1 MKLFTKEIN
10 DKLFKQYPLGSD
22 LSKQKVIAKIF
33 NPYGNGRWFLI
44 NSDENDPDYLWAI
57 VEMGGNVEM
66 GSVSRSEL
74 EGIKLTPFRL
84 GLERDLGFRPINA
97 EELFKGLSE
106 GKFYKRG
113 GYMAG
118 GGEVKWQDVNI
129 GDNARVKSENKM
141 GVIFSTYGRKF
152 NLRFVDGS
160 EKTYDAS
167 DLEFFKDEE
176 YAHGGDVEQ
185 GNLDMVKNQVIQVE
199 HHAKELMETLKSNPQ
214 VDAWVVAKMDRA
226 TSNLSDITHYLE
238 GEKKSFSDGGQKE
251 EKFTFFGTT
260 ENGWSVKDNESN
272 KWVKPI
278 GRMVWETKEDAI
290 NDIKENKF
298 KYAEGGMM
306 AKGGATSKIKKADKL
321 RKEGAKVTLSFEGSK
336 SKLATIKQHIENMWY
351 YDEENFSDYGNEIY
365 FYNVEFR
372 DAESLRDWAKN
383 KFSDVEISISYKG
396 NEYESGGE
404 MAKGGIIPNEI
415 NNLYEFLRSQ
425 FKNTKFSINPVKGLT
440 DTYRIRVWD
449 DGFFSYKGRSGNN
462 YAIELGKKFKKLNIK
477 TELKLYNPQGHE
489 TDTIVVYQKNKM
501 AEGGMMAKGGLTD
514 KEISLI
520 QSRTAKEVN
529 QYVPKT
535 KNLGVYFDKGGKTT
549 FKDKV
554 KSITTKLLKKKKVSP
569 KVQKDYGKTFNKKEA
584 IDSAKR
590 IAGAMRK
597 KEKMSKGGSLTS
609 LKKQLLSRIKSSHSK
624 KMTDVNLDEKTKM
637 ALRDLWLD
645 GILIKKS
652 VKGTQ
657 DTEYTLKKKD

>member
-10 DKLFKQYPLGSD
+10 DKLFKQYPLGAD
-22 LSKQKVIAKIF
+22 LSKQKVVAKIF
-33 NPYGNGRWFLI
+33 NPYGNGRWFLL
-44 NSDENDPDYLWAI
+44 NSDPNDPNYMWAI

-97 EELFKGLSE
+97 EELYKGLLE
-106 GKFYKRG
+106 GKFYKRGGMVVTKIADIPNFNQRLEEGKITYRGLGMGKLSNDFYDLAGEGGTRIKVDGKEYYITNSEFSTFSRGSDGKMRIRFDAPYRRGYEEG

-118 GGEVKWQDVNI
+118 GGEVKWQDVNV

-176 YAHGGDVEQ
+176 YAHGGDVEE

-238 GEKKSFSDGGQKE
+238 GEKKSFAEGVEKE

-260 ENGWSVKDNESN
+260 ENGWYVKDNES
-272 KWVKPI
+272 KKMVSPI

-298 KYAEGGMM
+298 RYAEGGMMDEGGTLSHYSVNIDLENGEFVRDLKFNTIDKAKEIYKKYSKSMEYKGDMIEDIQLKKVLKNGEYETVKAAGSDSWSTAEDEYADGGMM
-306 AKGGATSKIKKADKL
+306 AKGGSLNTYKL
-321 RKEGAKVTLSFEGSK
+321 RAEGLNDFLSFLQTGMYMRMKSFTIEPIGVPDVVVSFVTDASLSEIK
-336 SKLATIKQHIENMWY
+336 SKLKEVTDSHVMLETIKPI
-351 YDEENFSDYGNEIY
+351 
-365 FYNVEFR
+365 
-372 DAESLRDWAKN
+372 
-383 KFSDVEISISYKG
+383 
-396 NEYESGGE
+396 NEYTGE
-404 MAKGGIIPNEI
+404 
-415 NNLYEFLRSQ
+415 R
-425 FKNTKFSINPVKGLT
+425 
-440 DTYRIRVWD
+440 DR
-449 DGFFSYKGRSGNN
+449 
-462 YAIELGKKFKKLNIK
+462 
-477 TELKLYNPQGHE
+477 
-489 TDTIVVYQKNKM
+489 
-501 AEGGMMAKGGLTD
+501 MMA
-514 KEISLI
+514 
-520 QSRTAKEVN
+520 
-529 QYVPKT
+529 
-535 KNLGVYFDKGGKTT
+535 KGGKTT
-549 FKDKV
+549 FNDKV
-554 KSITTKLLKKKKVSP
+554 KSITEKLLKKKKVSP

-597 KEKMSKGGSLTS
+597 KE
-609 LKKQLLSRIKSSHSK
+609 
-624 KMTDVNLDEKTKM
+624 M
-637 ALRDLWLD
+637 A
-645 GILIKKS
+645 
-652 VKGTQ
+652 
-657 DTEYTLKKKD
+657 KKKN